1 MQITRE
7 EAKAILLN
15 NTNLGYGV
23 VIEGESTEQIK
34 EALNMAVDALD
45 TLNRVEKIFNNKK
58 HKINTKEIAIP
69 RSAASEEAFE
79 KFIEN
84 ARRCSLCK

>member
-15 NTNLGYGV
+15 NTNVGYGI

-34 EALNMAVDALD
+34 EALNMAIEALD
-45 TLNRVEKIFNNKK
+45 TLNKVEEIFNNIK
-58 HKINTKEIAIP
+58 HETNIVEITIP
-69 RSAASEEAFE
+69 RSTASEEAFE